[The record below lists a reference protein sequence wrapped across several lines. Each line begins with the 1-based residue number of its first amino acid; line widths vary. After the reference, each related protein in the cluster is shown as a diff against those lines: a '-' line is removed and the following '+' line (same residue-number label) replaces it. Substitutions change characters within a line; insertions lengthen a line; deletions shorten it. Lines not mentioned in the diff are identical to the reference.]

1 MLIVPGRRWAF
12 NLTCLIASIFGLC
25 LGAADSYT
33 TFLVLTAFVGFGVGG
48 NIPIDTSI
56 TLEFI
61 PHNKRF
67 LLACLS
73 VFQPLGVIVCSAI
86 AFGFIPVYS
95 CSPNFSEAGSLPS
108 CDNVSQGE
116 ECCSRENNM
125 GWRYLCFTLGAV
137 TIFIFFLRFV
147 VFHFRETPKF
157 LITRGRDAE
166 AITVIQHMAK
176 VNKRESRLTMEVF
189 EALQGEHDSLASDS
203 TDSSSRPVLGG
214 GAKQLQTTW
223 SEKLSL
229 EMARYKM
236 LFDGFQMTRLT
247 ILTWLTYIM
256 DFWGFTVAG
265 RFTHTC
271 SLRQ

>member
-1 MLIVPGRRWAF
+1 M
-12 NLTCLIASIFGLC
+12 TCLVASIFGLC
-25 LGAADSYT
+25 LGASNNYN

-73 VFQPLGVIVCSAI
+73 IFQPLGVVVCSAI

-95 CSPNFSEAGSLPS
+95 CSPNFSEPGSLQS
-108 CDNVSQGE
+108 CNIAPAGE
-116 ECCSRENNM
+116 PCCSREDNM
-125 GWRYLCFTLGAV
+125 GWRYLLFTLGAL

-157 LITRGRDAE
+157 LITRGRDAK
-166 AITVIQHMAK
+166 AIDTIQHMAK
-176 VNKRESRLTMEVF
+176 VNKRESRLTLEVF
-189 EALQGEHDSLASDS
+189 ELLQGEHTSVASDS

-223 SEKLSL
+223 NEKFGL
-229 EMARYKM
+229 EMTRYKM

-247 ILTWLTYIM
+247 ILVWLTYVM

-265 RFTHTC
+265 MFPSPIRV
-271 SLRQ
+271 LR